1 MVARVMKIA
10 AATMLVVGGIMV
22 AVGGLATIPE
32 DPIGLDG
39 RPTIA
44 STRYEPATTVPEA
57 PSATTLPPIGVCW
70 PVFVYAVEAGFTP
83 EEALV
88 VDQLAW
94 LESRCDARAVGDG
107 GESLGL
113 MQIHAPSWCEPN
125 RWNETG
131 YLQAALVLDSCEEL
145 FDPVVAVKAARAVYL
160 EGGFQQW
167 STFQP

>member
-1 MVARVMKIA
+1 VNVA
-10 AATMLVVGGIMV
+10 AATMLVVGGLMV
-22 AVGGLATIPE
+22 SITGLATAPD

-44 STRYEPATTVPEA
+44 STRYEPPRPVREA
-57 PSATTLPPIGVCW
+57 PVATTLPPVGVCW
-70 PVFVYAVEAGFTP
+70 PVYAYALDAGFTP

-88 VDQLAW
+88 VDRLAW

-113 MQIHAPSWCEPN
+113 LQIHAPSWCTPN
-125 RWNETG
+125 RWNPVG
-131 YLQAALVLDSCEEL
+131 FLQAARVLDSCQEL

-160 EGGFQQW
+160 EGGFEQW
-167 STFQP
+167 STFEP